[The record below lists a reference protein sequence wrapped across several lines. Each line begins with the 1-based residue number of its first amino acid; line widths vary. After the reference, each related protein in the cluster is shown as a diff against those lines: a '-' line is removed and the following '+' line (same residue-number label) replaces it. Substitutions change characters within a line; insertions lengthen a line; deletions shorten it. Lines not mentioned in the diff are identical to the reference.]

1 MEWRKVEWFNW
12 YYVSDTGLVKTDHYV
27 WTNMERLLKFTDRR
41 WYYICY
47 LSKWWKHYT
56 KWVSRLVAEAFIEN
70 PDNKRTVNHKN
81 GDRHDNRVENLEWT
95 TDSENCKH
103 RFTHLKQVA
112 TYHWKTEKPVI
123 RITELWEEK
132 FKSLKEAH
140 KKTWTRIWSIRDVCN
155 WKQATAWWCKWKR
168 ALIYNK

>member
-1 MEWRKVEWFNW
+1 MERRKIEWFSW
-12 YYVSDTGLVKTDHYV
+12 YYVSNTGLVKTDHYL

-81 GDRHDNRVENLEWT
+81 WDRHDNRVENLEWT

-103 RFTHLKQVA
+103 RFTNLNQKA
-112 TYHWKTEKPVI
+112 LYHWKEKKPVI
-123 RITELWEEK
+123 MIADNWETE
-132 FKSLKEAH
+132 FKSLKDAH
-140 KKTWTRIWSIRDVCN
+140 KQTWTRIWSIRDVCN
-155 WKQATAWWCKWKR
+155 WIQATAWWYKWKR
-168 ALIYNK
+168 ALITNK